1 MGFQSANAF
10 GRVIDSV
17 EGEPAWLTLEEALKL
32 DLVEDLYTLL
42 PIVAGM
48 TEGEKPYWVKY
59 S

>member
-1 MGFQSANAF
+1 
-10 GRVIDSV
+10 
-17 EGEPAWLTLEEALKL
+17 LTLEEALKL

-59 S
+59 SYDSSDQLLMRIWR